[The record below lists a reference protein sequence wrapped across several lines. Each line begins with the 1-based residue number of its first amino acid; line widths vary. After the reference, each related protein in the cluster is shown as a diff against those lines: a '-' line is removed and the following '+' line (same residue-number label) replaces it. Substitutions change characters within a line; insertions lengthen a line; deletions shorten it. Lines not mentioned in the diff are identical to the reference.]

1 MKKACPIVV
10 FGPWLPRAAGTER
23 EQRTAAVLNEFMLGP
38 KRKRGCQIPWRQFVD
53 VVCPDAEAE
62 GSTNPSHFTAV
73 GARDIF
79 DKFFR
84 PNILALLK

>member
-23 EQRTAAVLNEFMLGP
+23 EQRTADVVNEFMLGP
-38 KRKRGCQIPWRQFVD
+38 TRGRGCQIPWRRFVD
-53 VVCPDAEAE
+53 VVCPAAEAE
-62 GSTNPSHFTAV
+62 MKINPSHFTAV
-73 GARDIF
+73 GARQISDTI
-79 DKFFR
+79 FR